1 MLFSTFELAAGSNPV
16 VPDDVT
22 YTVIC
27 DDGAGATAFA
37 AGNFGGAEDH
47 TGDGTGGALASLD
60 PGTTYVVQMDISNCD
75 PAANTAHILVLSVV
89 GGGQT
94 YEELQYG
101 SDPTSGTSSSEV
113 ITMKNTNMNNNNT
126 QEQDTMAAIGI
137 GAMIVFIALILV
149 AAVAAA
155 VIIQTAEKLQ
165 QNAQST
171 GEDTTDEMSG
181 KVQIL
186 NVFVNDGASRTK
198 STSALLR
205 AVTTRPTPASCGRSP
220 VTMARAPSSTSP
232 VISAMPTGG
241 VVIDLGDN
249 AAADVDDVEAGT
261 AYRFTLDATNDGGN
275 DCSPD
280 ALFNN
285 NVKATLYIHV
295 VGGGTTYDILKVNDA
310 TEGAVVV

>member
-1 MLFSTFELAAGSNPV
+1 
-16 VPDDVT
+16 
-22 YTVIC
+22 
-27 DDGAGATAFA
+27 
-37 AGNFGGAEDH
+37 
-47 TGDGTGGALASLD
+47 
-60 PGTTYVVQMDISNCD
+60 
-75 PAANTAHILVLSVV
+75 
-89 GGGQT
+89 
-94 YEELQYG
+94 
-101 SDPTSGTSSSEV
+101 
-113 ITMKNTNMNNNNT
+113 MKNTNMKNNNT

-181 KVQIL
+181 KVQVL
-186 NVFVNDGASRTK
+186 NVFVNDGAESYEIYFRLAAGSDDTADTDILWQV
-198 STSALLR
+198 SCDDGAG
-205 AVTTRPTPASCGRSP
+205 AFQYIAGNFGDAS
-220 VTMARAPSSTSP
+220 
-232 VISAMPTGG
+232 GG
-241 VVIDLGDN
+241 SVIDLGDN
-249 AAADVDDVEAGT
+249 AAGDVDDVEAGT
-261 AYRFTLDATNDGGN
+261 AYRYTLDANDGN

-280 ALFNN
+280 ALFAA